1 MPEFAGSRPARVR
14 SRFDWPLAL
23 ERPIF
28 RAPHHRLENVV
39 DLLTR
44 LRAALGDRYR
54 LDRELG
60 RGGMATVY
68 LAHDLRH
75 DRQVALKV
83 LHPELAATLGPE
95 RFQREIRLAAR
106 LQHPHI
112 LTVHDSGETAGQ
124 LWFTMPFVEGES
136 LRDRL
141 RRDVQLPVEEA
152 VRLASEVA
160 LALDYAHRHGV
171 VHRDIKPENILL
183 SDRQALVAD
192 FGVARA
198 VDAGLEGK
206 LTETGLAVGTPAY
219 MSPEQASGSSGLDG
233 RTDVYALGCVLYEML
248 AGEPPYTGPTPQA
261 IVAKRFVEPV
271 PHLRT
276 LRESVPQSAEVAVT
290 RALAKVSAD
299 RFATAAEFAEALA
312 QVSSLPAVT
321 DGQPTGFEGRKIARR
336 PLPRL
341 MLVAAVGA
349 AVLVLATGAYL
360 FLAHRQGPS
369 KADND
374 LITLAV
380 LPFQLLVRSEDTG
393 ALGIGIP
400 DAIIT
405 RLANVRRLRVR
416 PTSAILRYQDQTSD
430 VRAVGRALE
439 TDYVLN
445 GTVQPADGRL
455 RVSVQLLRAR
465 DAALVWGEH
474 YDLARQDLLTLQD
487 SIAGQVSSALE
498 VRMSGEERVR
508 VYRRY
513 TENVRAYELYL
524 AGRSQLALL
533 TQEGTVAAV
542 DAFERALRLDST
554 YALARAGLAM
564 ASADMHLR
572 FASGPEVKSWGA
584 RAEAEARRAMAIDS
598 NLAEAHL
605 AMAAVYRKT
614 EFNWEGTLEESR
626 RALAL
631 NPSLDL
637 PHYYRAAAF
646 YHLSLFGLAEQ
657 EVREGRAANPE
668 NRVEQVRTQGV
679 IALLSGRSAEAVSQL
694 EEVRRLSDRPLSDS
708 YLAQAYFYAGD
719 RARAG
724 AILDTLSRSSSASA
738 ATRARESLASFLA
751 ARGERA
757 RAEALLRDVTAGT
770 YMDHH
775 VAYSIG
781 AAYAQLGQPTEAQKW
796 LERAARTGFPCYQLF
811 QWDPLLKPLRTDP
824 GFQQWMGE
832 LRSERDAAK
841 RRYGS

>member
-1 MPEFAGSRPARVR
+1 
-14 SRFDWPLAL
+14 
-23 ERPIF
+23 
-28 RAPHHRLENVV
+28 
-39 DLLTR
+39 
-44 LRAALGDRYR
+44 
-54 LDRELG
+54 
-60 RGGMATVY
+60 MATVY

-75 DRQVALKV
+75 DRPVALKV
-83 LHPELAATLGPE
+83 LHPDLAATLGPE
-95 RFQREIRLAAR
+95 RFLREIRTTAR
-106 LQHPHI
+106 LQHPYI
-112 LTVHDSGETAGQ
+112 LTVFDSGEAAGH
-124 LWFTMPFVEGES
+124 LWYTMSYVEGES

-141 RRDVQLPVEEA
+141 RRDVQLPVKEA
-152 VRLASEVA
+152 VRLASDVA

-219 MSPEQASGSSGLDG
+219 MSPEQASGSSALDG

-248 AGEPPYTGPTPQA
+248 AGEPPYTGPTAQA
-261 IVAKRFVEPV
+261 IVAKRFVEPI

-276 LRESVPQSAEVAVT
+276 LRESVPQSVEVAVT
-290 RALAKVSAD
+290 RALAKVPAD

-321 DGQPTGFEGRKIARR
+321 DSQPTGFEGRRVARR

-341 MLVAAVGA
+341 MFVAAVGA
-349 AVLVLATGAYL
+349 AVLVLATGVYL
-360 FLAHRQGPS
+360 FAHRQGPS

-374 LITLAV
+374 PITLAV

-416 PTSAILRYQDQTSD
+416 PTTAILPYQDQTSD

-445 GTVQPADGRL
+445 GTVQPGDGRL

-487 SIAGQVSSALE
+487 SIAGQISSALE

-513 TENVRAYELYL
+513 TENVQAYELYL

-533 TQEGTVAAV
+533 TQEGTLAAV
-542 DAFERALRLDST
+542 DAFERALRLDPT
-554 YALARAGLAM
+554 YALARAGLAI

-572 FASGPEVKSWGA
+572 VASGPEVKSWGA
-584 RAEAEARRAMAIDS
+584 RAEDEARRAMALDS

-679 IALLSGRSAEAVSQL
+679 IALLSGRTAEAVSQL

-708 YLAQAYFYAGD
+708 YLAQAYFYTGD
-719 RARAG
+719 HARAG

-738 ATRARESLASFLA
+738 AARAQGSLASFLA

-757 RAEALLRDVTAGT
+757 RAEALLRDVTTGT

-781 AAYAQLGQPTEAQKW
+781 AAYAQLGEPTEAQKW
-796 LERAARTGFPCYQLF
+796 LERSARTGFPCYQWF

-824 GFQQWMGE
+824 GFRRLMSE
-832 LRSERDAAK
+832 LRSERDAAN